1 MEKKKLFFVIGGVIA
16 FLVLFV
22 GMFFLYRYIR
32 VKTAKVEV
40 ILKDDLTL
48 EFFEKKKVSDFIES
62 INGEILDDY
71 VIDSTSQIG
80 KQKVSFS
87 FRNEDRIKVPYSYE
101 ITVVD
106 NTPPLIWLNQTYRVA
121 LNQEVDL
128 EEDILCGD
136 NYDANPKCYIEG
148 EYDLTKVGKYPLT
161 YRAID
166 SSGNSSSKK
175 FTLEVYEPKPSSGG
189 EVTTRAR
196 TDFQTIVET
205 HKTEHTKIG
214 LDISKW
220 QEDVDFS
227 KVKQAGAEFIM
238 IRVGTRQGKNGEI
251 VLDPKFEQ
259 NIKGALREGLEVG
272 VYFYS
277 YASSM
282 KDAKQEAEWVLK
294 QIKDYD
300 VTLPVVFDWEEW
312 QRFNQYHLSFYGL
325 TQVAETFLSTVEK
338 AGYEGMLYSSRTYLE
353 NMWFPTDYDIWLAH
367 YTKKTNYQGKY
378 RMWQLCNNGK
388 IDGISGDVDIDV
400 LYY

>member
-189 EVTTRAR
+189 GVTTRAR

-251 VLDPKFEQ
+251 VLIP
-259 NIKGALREGLEVG
+259 NL
-272 VYFYS
+272 
-277 YASSM
+277 
-282 KDAKQEAEWVLK
+282 
-294 QIKDYD
+294 
-300 VTLPVVFDWEEW
+300 
-312 QRFNQYHLSFYGL
+312 N
-325 TQVAETFLSTVEK
+325 
-338 AGYEGMLYSSRTYLE
+338 
-353 NMWFPTDYDIWLAH
+353 
-367 YTKKTNYQGKY
+367 
-378 RMWQLCNNGK
+378 K
-388 IDGISGDVDIDV
+388 I
-400 LYY
+400 